1 MKILAA
7 FLSHALFSLVVGL
20 AAAAFLGPEQ
30 FGRFALGLAAAG
42 FVQILAF
49 DWLRLSAT
57 RFYSQSVREQRPQM
71 RAVLNAGFAW
81 AAGVIAGVG
90 ALAIALLAPDDL
102 RALALAALAMTV
114 LNGLFD
120 FYAALARARFLD
132 DVYVRLIL
140 VKNLASLALVI
151 GAAYY
156 TQSAAA
162 TLFAAAGALAIS
174 LVATRRALRDP
185 PAFQRELA
193 REDVQVIARDCARY
207 CTPIVLAAALYLA
220 VPLLDRLWVA
230 HRWGYAQSGYFSLAF
245 DIGWRVL
252 AAFGAALDVLLFQIA
267 VRANEKQGATHAR
280 VQVARNFGVV
290 FAVLAPAALGLW
302 LVAPGLQS
310 VFAPAAFHGPFLEF
324 FTLLLPGFFCLAL
337 ASFGAQARFQIE
349 TQTAPLLVA
358 ALVAFAVNAI
368 ALGAPAP
375 NYVGIAQ
382 SLAFACALAILLLW
396 RGRGALMSAA
406 DFSKVAAATI
416 LMGLVLWPLRSMEP
430 GVAALA
436 AQVAIGLAIYG
447 ACVAAFDIAGLRTMF
462 AQALKSALRRS

>member
-1 MKILAA
+1 MKILVA
-7 FLSHALFSLVVGL
+7 FFSHALFSLVVGL
-20 AAAAFLGPEQ
+20 AAAALLGPEQ
-30 FGRFALGLAAAG
+30 FGRFALGLAGAG

-162 TLFAAAGALAIS
+162 TLFAAAGALTIS
-174 LVATRRALRDP
+174 LVAARRALRDP
-185 PAFQRELA
+185 PVRQRELA
-193 REDVQVIARDCARY
+193 REDVQAIVRDCARY

-267 VRANEKQGATHAR
+267 VRASQKGATHAR

-349 TQTAPLLVA
+349 TKTAPLLVA

-375 NYVGIAQ
+375 NYVGTAQ

-396 RGRGALMSAA
+396 RGPGALMSAA
-406 DFSKVAAATI
+406 DFSKVAAATL

-462 AQALKSALRRS
+462 AQALKAALRA